1 MLIEDRRYP
10 AAKPARQAVV
20 KEEYIDFVSRN
31 HFAIAFEDQCF
42 FLLALSQNRIWLDR
56 GEASGTRSLQRD
68 EMQVLEPGNRI
79 LLGTSEARPESPEA
93 SNHRGRLTPL
103 GERETT

>member
-1 MLIEDRRYP
+1 M
-10 AAKPARQAVV
+10 

-79 LLGTSEARPESPEA
+79 LLGTSEAGGSGGIESPRLCWHFDVA
-93 SNHRGRLTPL
+93 GRPF
-103 GERETT
+103 

>member
-1 MLIEDRRYP
+1 MRTIP
-10 AAKPARQAVV
+10 RQAVV

-93 SNHRGRLTPL
+93 SIHRGRLTPL